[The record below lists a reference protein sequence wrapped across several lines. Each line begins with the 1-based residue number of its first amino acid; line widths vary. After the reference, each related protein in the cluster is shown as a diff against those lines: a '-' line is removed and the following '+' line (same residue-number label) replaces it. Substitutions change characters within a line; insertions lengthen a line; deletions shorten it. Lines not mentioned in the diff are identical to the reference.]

1 MTRIK
6 RILDAVWEAFR
17 YLFLTPSWGSKRRR
31 AVHKRIS
38 ADDRERLEW
47 YGMDRDFD
55 PEYLNQE
62 ECQEIVEAFNS

>member
-31 AVHKRIS
+31 AQEEDER
-38 ADDRERLEW
+38 RLE
-47 YGMDRDFD
+47 
-55 PEYLNQE
+55 E
-62 ECQEIVEAFNS
+62 EHINGNVEKVCCSKVKMQYEAVV

>member
-31 AVHKRIS
+31 A
-38 ADDRERLEW
+38 
-47 YGMDRDFD
+47 
-55 PEYLNQE
+55 QE
-62 ECQEIVEAFNS
+62 EYERMLEEGRSCFFNWVYLRVFNLDVYKMLCKRGINHKK